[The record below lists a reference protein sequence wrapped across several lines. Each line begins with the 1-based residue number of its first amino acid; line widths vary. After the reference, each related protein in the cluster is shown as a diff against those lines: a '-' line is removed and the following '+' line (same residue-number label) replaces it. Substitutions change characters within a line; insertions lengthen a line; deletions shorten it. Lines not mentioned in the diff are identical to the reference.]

1 MNKKIINYAL
11 TAILVTAFLVYG
23 ISSVSAEPIAVDS
36 CRVINQ
42 PGEYILTQD
51 ITNVQAGCFRIT
63 ANNVIFDGNGHV
75 ISGNEL
81 REDSDYGIFVRN
93 VSGFNLNNI
102 NIEEFNVGI
111 SLQYADD
118 SVIGNSSFKNSGSD
132 GLEIIN
138 THGVFFA
145 NNVLSNNLIKGSVSV
160 QLYLQESSFNN
171 ISNNVIS
178 GSDQNGIYIHGG
190 ESNIFE
196 NNVLSYNN
204 YEQIHLEYSDRNIF
218 KDNNFSVSRLSGIG
232 MLDSHNNIILSNSFF
247 SSERYSIYLSDSTN
261 NLIKDNSLSNN
272 GRYALYLE
280 YGSNSNDFFNNL
292 FSNNRLGNIYQDTS
306 LDNSF
311 TNNTKI
317 NTWQPFTPSNASERR
332 IVINTSEGQVVP
344 SGSQRVVSGSNGS
357 AVGSSASVAS
367 VSFLSTASV
376 PMTSKT
382 ITANKKPSNN
392 TKKKTIAV
400 SNSNNKPAN
409 KVVSTTVTTVS
420 TASKASTKTK
430 TATVSQAQGSSKVIK
445 LVERKKKGSVRNK

>member
-75 ISGNEL
+75 ISGDRQSPLAKNAFSVTNL
-81 REDSDYGIFVRN
+81 NGITIKNTVLSDFAWAIVLNAVTNSRIYNNTISDAFLSTSQQVLGSAAGITLLSVKNVSVDHNLIESTQGKAGIDLYGISRN
-93 VSGFNLNNI
+93 NVKQYNNNLVNI
-102 NIEEFNVGI
+102 NVTN
-111 SLQYADD
+111 SL
-118 SVIGNSSFKNSGSD
+118 
-132 GLEIIN
+132 
-138 THGVFFA
+138 
-145 NNVLSNNLIKGSVSV
+145 
-160 QLYLQESSFNN
+160 
-171 ISNNVIS
+171 NNVITTNNEVR
-178 GSDQNGIYIHGG
+178 QN
-190 ESNIFE
+190 
-196 NNVLSYNN
+196 
-204 YEQIHLEYSDRNIF
+204 QP
-218 KDNNFSVSRLSGIG
+218 FSVPQ
-232 MLDSHNNIILSNSFF
+232 NNDTPKTI
-247 SSERYSIYLSDSTN
+247 STN
-261 NLIKDNSLSNN
+261 D
-272 GRYALYLE
+272 GVE
-280 YGSNSNDFFNNL
+280 
-292 FSNNRLGNIYQDTS
+292 
-306 LDNSF
+306 
-311 TNNTKI
+311 
-317 NTWQPFTPSNASERR
+317 
-332 IVINTSEGQVVP
+332 VP

>member
-11 TAILVTAFLVYG
+11 TAILVIAFLVYG

-75 ISGNEL
+75 ISGDRQSPLAKNAFSVTNL
-81 REDSDYGIFVRN
+81 NGITIKNTVLSDFAWAIVLNAVTNSRIYNNTISDAFLSTSQQVLSSAAGITLLSVKNVSVDHNLIESTQGKAGIDLYGISR
-93 VSGFNLNNI
+93 
-102 NIEEFNVGI
+102 
-111 SLQYADD
+111 
-118 SVIGNSSFKNSGSD
+118 
-132 GLEIIN
+132 
-138 THGVFFA
+138 
-145 NNVLSNNLIKGSVSV
+145 
-160 QLYLQESSFNN
+160 
-171 ISNNVIS
+171 NNVIEYNRLVNNDVAGIRVGHLTSTGGVAFQQDTIIRSNFVS
-178 GSDQNGIYIHGG
+178 GSKEGITLYASTLNSLINNTLDSNRIGVQIY
-190 ESNIFE
+190 ESNNNLLVGNQYNNNLVNINVTNSL
-196 NNVLSYNN
+196 NNVITTNN
-204 YEQIHLEYSDRNIF
+204 EVRQNQP
-218 KDNNFSVSRLSGIG
+218 FSVPQ
-232 MLDSHNNIILSNSFF
+232 NNDTPKTI
-247 SSERYSIYLSDSTN
+247 STN
-261 NLIKDNSLSNN
+261 D
-272 GRYALYLE
+272 GVE
-280 YGSNSNDFFNNL
+280 
-292 FSNNRLGNIYQDTS
+292 
-306 LDNSF
+306 
-311 TNNTKI
+311 
-317 NTWQPFTPSNASERR
+317 
-332 IVINTSEGQVVP
+332 VP